1 MKLAFVLASLVALV
15 AAQDANTESI
25 EIVGGKEAPVG
36 QHRYI
41 AGLKL
46 AANATSICGGSLIA
60 PNVVLTAAHCTG
72 INLTYLVIGSHYLN
86 GTSDGELVKVT
97 KEIRHPNNNPFTF
110 ANDVAILLLERSITT
125 IQPVKVSFETV
136 GVGVDT
142 WVRGWGTTSSGG
154 IKSPVL
160 KELKIKTWDNADAA
174 KALSPSE
181 MDETMLAAG
190 GVEGED
196 SCQGDSGGPLT
207 IEDAAGVRL
216 VGAVSWGDGCAQL
229 NKPGVY
235 ARLSSARSFIEPYL
249 PSSSKSASVG
259 YIRGSEDVVNTD
271 AAVVGDEN

>member
-1 MKLAFVLASLVALV
+1 
-15 AAQDANTESI
+15 
-25 EIVGGKEAPVG
+25 
-36 QHRYI
+36 
-41 AGLKL
+41 
-46 AANATSICGGSLIA
+46 
-60 PNVVLTAAHCTG
+60 
-72 INLTYLVIGSHYLN
+72 
-86 GTSDGELVKVT
+86 
-97 KEIRHPNNNPFTF
+97 
-110 ANDVAILLLERSITT
+110 NDVAILLLERSITT

-216 VGAVSWGDGCAQL
+216 VGTVSWGDGCAQL